1 MNILITGGAG
11 FIGSHVS
18 EYFIK
23 KKYKKLVIID
33 DLKDGSVKNLKSIIK
48 NKNLILVKENI
59 LNKKKIKK
67 YFKNIN
73 KVIHLAAL
81 SDIVPSINNPEDYL
95 NTNISGTMNILECMR
110 ETVKE

>member
-23 KKYKKLVIID
+23 KCKKLVIID

-59 LNKKKIKK
+59 LNKKRL
-67 YFKNIN
+67 KNIL
-73 KVIHLAAL
+73 K
-81 SDIVPSINNPEDYL
+81 Y
-95 NTNISGTMNILECMR
+95 
-110 ETVKE
+110 